1 MSEAKATCEALTG
14 DNCELA
20 SIEEPDWLHLTGELA
35 SPGYLAALVY
45 IDADGEL
52 HDHEFDPRALP
63 VLLVGPGGLVAIGS
77 SVTLSD
83 LGIED

>member
-1 MSEAKATCEALTG
+1 MTAAKETCEALTG
-14 DNCELA
+14 DNCEIA
-20 SIEEPDWLHLTGELA
+20 TIEEPEWLHLEGELA

-45 IDADGEL
+45 IDANGEL
-52 HDHEFDPRALP
+52 FDHEFDPRALP

-77 SVTLSD
+77 SVTLTD